1 MSQMIKKKAKMIVRA
16 IMLKT
21 HLGHMTIVPYNVKV
35 FK

>member
-21 HLGHMTIVPYNVKV
+21 HLGHMASVLYLKGL